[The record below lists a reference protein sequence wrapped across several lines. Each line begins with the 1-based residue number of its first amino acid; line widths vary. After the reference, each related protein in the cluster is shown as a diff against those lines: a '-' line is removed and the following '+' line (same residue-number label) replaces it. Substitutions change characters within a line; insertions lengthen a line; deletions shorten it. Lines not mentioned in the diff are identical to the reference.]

1 MTGPKKRQRGTTA
14 VEFAIV
20 ATVFFMVLFGLIDFS
35 RLYFDAAVLD
45 EATRRGARLAAV
57 CPVNDPYVAETAVFG
72 DGGGQSSL
80 IPGLGVQHVS
90 LQYLNI
96 DGDLV
101 ADPGGAGYGSIRY
114 VRVSIQNFQLQT
126 FIPFFMNVI
135 TLPSFETT
143 IPSESLGR
151 VGVADVPC

>member
-1 MTGPKKRQRGTTA
+1 MSGIRSQRGTTV

-20 ATVFFMVLFGLIDFS
+20 AAVFFTVLFGLIDFS
-35 RLYFDAAVLD
+35 RLYFDVAALD

-57 CPVNDPYVAETAVFG
+57 CPVDDPYVAQTAIFG
-72 DGGGQSSL
+72 NGGNQSTL
-80 IPGLGVQHVS
+80 IPGLGTQHIS

-96 DGDLV
+96 DGDVV

-114 VRVSIQNFQLQT
+114 VRVSIQNFQVQSLIPGLQ
-126 FIPFFMNVI
+126 NLI
-135 TLPSFETT
+135 TMPAFQTT

-151 VGVADVPC
+151 VGTADIAC

>member
-1 MTGPKKRQRGTTA
+1 MTTPLRYQSGTTV

-20 ATVFFMVLFGLIDFS
+20 ATVFFIVLFGLIDFS
-35 RLYFDAAVLD
+35 RLYFDVAALD

-57 CPVNDPYVAETAVFG
+57 CPVNDPYVAETAIFG
-72 DGGGQSSL
+72 NGGGQSAL
-80 IPGLGVQHVS
+80 IPGLGTQHV
-90 LQYLNI
+90 LVQYLDI
-96 DGDLV
+96 DGVNL
-101 ADPGGAGYGSIRY
+101 ANPGGTDYGQIRY

-126 FIPFFMNVI
+126 FIPFFSSVI

-151 VGVADVPC
+151 VGVADIAC